1 MTHKTHLLQAVPPAI
16 NKKPP
21 GHLREL
27 LFILY
32 LTIAMTSASYETIMW
47 ENEMKKKII
56 SHARVV
62 FAGQVRP
69 GTAFDVVTTV
79 SVTIKEGQEY
89 IGYILH
95 VIALDELSHQGKRKV
110 LMSSKESATE
120 ADGLDLLMR
129 GLQGRLSTLIGKG
142 VEDV

>member
-1 MTHKTHLLQAVPPAI
+1 MSTQ
-16 NKKPP
+16 
-21 GHLREL
+21 
-27 LFILY
+27 
-32 LTIAMTSASYETIMW
+32 YEAIMW
-47 ENEMKKKII
+47 ENEIKKKII
-56 SHARVV
+56 SHARAV

-95 VIALDELSHQGKRKV
+95 LIAIDELSHQGKRKV
-110 LMSSKESATE
+110 LMSSKENATE
-120 ADGLDLLMR
+120 ADSLDLLMR
-129 GLQGRLSTLIGKG
+129 GLQGRLSTMIGKG